1 MNDTRAGDGK
11 GLSRRRLLGA
21 AGGAAAV
28 GALGPYSGL
37 GRRSGP
43 GVGWRAPRRQD
54 PRVAGGVE
62 HDPVDRLARGL
73 DRSDAAAA
81 AHGAAARW
89 SSKPG
94 STPCIPT
101 FRRACR
107 RRSTCACL
115 RENCL
120 VPSSGYLSLRLPEE
134 GVSVETTLE
143 NARLAAQRHV
153 ETGSADDLSG
163 DVADPDGAA
172 GCAAGAWRSVR
183 PGSPG
188 PCHRSGPAGVAR
200 PRRGRSPAGAAS
212 ARWRLDRDG
221 VRVALRARQRRA
233 TAARL
238 WARRRP
244 PDVGRDRSGENHS
257 PIPRPRCRSAHQRR
271 ARRHR
276 RSQPNGHLVVPRDRG
291 TGASGS
297 NPDGATSISTPSS
310 TRSPGTSADGSSSRT
325 TGPTSP
331 SGRARSTPPPGCG

>member
-1 MNDTRAGDGK
+1 MNDTRAGDRK

-37 GRRSGP
+37 AGGAGPELAGGRHDGKTRE
-43 GVGWRAPRRQD
+43 W
-54 PRVAGGVE
+54 RVA
-62 HDPVDRLARGL
+62 LNTIQWIAYSRGL

-81 AHGAAARW
+81 AHGAAAAGQASRVRRRA
-89 SSKPG
+89 SRYSGGHVDAGVLAPASPELPG
-94 STPCIPT
+94 SVLGIPVAPAARGRGLGGDDARERPT
-101 FRRACR
+101 SCAAARR
-107 RRSTCACL
+107 
-115 RENCL
+115 
-120 VPSSGYLSLRLPEE
+120 
-134 GVSVETTLE
+134 
-143 NARLAAQRHV
+143 
-153 ETGSADDLSG
+153 TGSADDLPG
-163 DVADPDGAA
+163 DVADQDGAA
-172 GCAAGAWRSVR
+172 CCAAGAWRSVR

-188 PCHRSGPAGVAR
+188 PCDRSGPAGVAR
-200 PRRGRSPAGAAS
+200 PRRGRSPAGAAP

-238 WARRRP
+238 RARRRP
-244 PDVGRDRSGENHS
+244 HDVGRNRSGENHS
-257 PIPRPRCRSAHQRR
+257 PIPRPRCRSAHQGR

-276 RSQPNGHLVVPRDRG
+276 RRQPNGHLVIPRDRG
-291 TGASGS
+291 HGASGS
-297 NPDGATSISTPSS
+297 SPDGATSISTPSS